1 MTNSNLNFN
10 PNIDET
16 DSAESNIPPIE
27 QLTEDNKQNIELN
40 SLQIEGTDPKGKAIK
55 NRRGR
60 IIGYENDTEEGF
72 DKDAFLDYKN
82 NNYTNPQIGRSVV
95 RNNESDIIRGEF
107 NQKDLFA
114 EFEQN
119 IRPLSVLEKTF
130 PSNLRFQLTQEERNK
145 FAVRKEDGSI
155 DHAATD
161 RKFAVLGENKYAR
174 ASVAGIANIP
184 NELYKIG
191 RYIGGDRTPD
201 NLYALQD
208 LGLELEDDKDD
219 FAYQTTKFLAGF
231 LLPYAGLSKT
241 GKVLSGWKMLKGV
254 NGLGLANPAF
264 RSFVAGSIA
273 ETIAIDAYDENLF
286 NFLADIVSPVVN
298 NRFVRPIV
306 EYLSAPERGEGADY
320 GEAAFKSFLANS
332 LFFEAVPVAGGA
344 AIKSVPKI
352 KKTLEPYAV
361 RLIDNF

>member
-1 MTNSNLNFN
+1 MVNFARCKCLGANVLRGPDQIPWDGKLKYDYQLWIDSDIVFDSNKFWQLCDLSV
-10 PNIDET
+10 P
-16 DSAESNIPPIE
+16 AES
-27 QLTEDNKQNIELN
+27 
-40 SLQIEGTDPKGKAIK
+40 
-55 NRRGR
+55 
-60 IIGYENDTEEGF
+60 
-72 DKDAFLDYKN
+72 
-82 NNYTNPQIGRSVV
+82 V
-95 RNNESDIIRGEF
+95 
-107 NQKDLFA
+107 
-114 EFEQN
+114 
-119 IRPLSVLEKTF
+119 
-130 PSNLRFQLTQEERNK
+130 
-145 FAVRKEDGSI
+145 KEDGSI

-273 ETIAIDAYDENLF
+273 ETIAIDAYDENFF
-286 NFLADIVSPVVN
+286 NSCLHEITIFSKLM
-298 NRFVRPIV
+298 
-306 EYLSAPERGEGADY
+306 Y
-320 GEAAFKSFLANS
+320 
-332 LFFEAVPVAGGA
+332 
-344 AIKSVPKI
+344 
-352 KKTLEPYAV
+352 
-361 RLIDNF
+361 NFIY